1 MKINLVLWGLGRHS
15 INKILPAIKKSKKI
29 NLYGLFTRNQQI
41 LSKQSKKFSCK
52 CWKND
57 KSMLSDNKID
67 VIYLATP
74 IGLHYKQ
81 GKQILKSGKHLW
93 SEKSLAS
100 NNKEVRDLVKIA
112 KKKKLSICE
121 SFMHLYHPIFR
132 KVKHLIEKKYVG
144 ETTSVKFNFSCPHM
158 KKSDWR
164 YNKKLGGGGLLDLGC
179 YTVSSYLNLFKMNS
193 KLYYANLK
201 KDKFF
206 DVDTSGSS
214 IFISNNVLF
223 SLNWGFGYLYENNL
237 RIIGTKGIIIAKP
250 FFSKPLNLIPEIK
263 IYKNKRYKKIFF
275 TNTNQFIRMLDNF
288 SDTIQNRNKIND
300 HLRKCLLQSKIINE
314 IRLKKND

>member
-1 MKINLVLWGLGRHS
+1 MKINLVLWGLGKHS

-29 NLYGLFTRNQQI
+29 NLYGLFTRNQKI
-41 LSKQSKKFSCK
+41 LSTQSKRFSCK
-52 CWKND
+52 FWKNH

-81 GKQILKSGKHLW
+81 GKQILRSNKHLW

-100 NNKEVRDLVKIA
+100 NYKEVSDLVKIA
-112 KKKKLSICE
+112 KKKKLAICE
-121 SFMHLYHPIFR
+121 AFMHLYHPIFK
-132 KVKHLIEKKYVG
+132 KVKNLIEKRYVG
-144 ETTSVKFNFSCPHM
+144 EITSVRFNFYCPHM
-158 KKSDWR
+158 KKTDWR
-164 YNKKLGGGGLLDLGC
+164 YNKKLGGCLLDLGC
-179 YTVSSYLNLFKMNS
+179 YTISSYLNLFKINS
-193 KLYYANLK
+193 KLYYANLQ

-223 SLNWGFGYLYENNL
+223 SLNWGFGHLYENSL

-250 FFSKPLNLIPEIK
+250 FFSKPLNLIPEIN
-263 IYKNKRYKKIFF
+263 IYKNKKYKKIFF
-275 TNTNQFIRMLDNF
+275 HNTNQFIRMLDNF
-288 SDTIQNRNKIND
+288 SDTIQKRNKINN
-300 HLRKCLLQSKIINE
+300 HLQKCLLQSKMINE
-314 IRLKKND
+314 IILKKNA